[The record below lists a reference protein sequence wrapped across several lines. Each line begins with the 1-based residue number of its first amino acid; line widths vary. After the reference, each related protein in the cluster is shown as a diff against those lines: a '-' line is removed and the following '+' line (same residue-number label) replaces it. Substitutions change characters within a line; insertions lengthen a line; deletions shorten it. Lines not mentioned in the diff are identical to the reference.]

1 MSLVDAYLRS
11 RQQVRKIRPRGT
23 LYVTDLVKPC
33 LLQAYYSITQPREYS
48 VEKLRIF
55 EAGNVLEDFWAQ
67 ILSDNLGVRVF
78 GTQVPAYFI
87 ADDLEIH
94 GRVDVLA
101 QHSNASIVAHEVKS
115 AKSAHWMETPRDGH
129 VEQLQ
134 FYLNV
139 LDINQG
145 QVDYLDKESFVLGEN
160 PIDKSFQI
168 IRDPSIF
175 YLLISRAGTLSQAL
189 KTGILPEANR
199 EAWNGRIC
207 DYCQYQDLCKPPPT
221 PQE

>member
-11 RQQVRKIRPRGT
+11 RQHIKKIRPRGT

-33 LLQAYYSITQPREYS
+33 LLQAYYSITQPREYP

-67 ILSDNLGVRVF
+67 ILSDNLGVRVL
-78 GTQVPAYFI
+78 GTQVPAYYVT
-87 ADDLEIH
+87 DDLEIH

-101 QHSNASIVAHEVKS
+101 QHDNEAIVAHEVKS

-145 QVDYLDKESFVLGEN
+145 QVDYLDKEAFVQGEN

-168 IRDPSIF
+168 TRNPTIF
-175 YLLISRAGTLSQAL
+175 YTLISRAGTLSLSL
-189 KTGILPEANR
+189 KNGVPPLGNR
-199 EAWNGRIC
+199 EAWNGRVC
-207 DYCQYQDLCKPPPT
+207 EYCQYSDLCKPAA
-221 PQE
+221 E